1 MAYHRI
7 LTVQD
12 LSCLGQV
19 AGAAALPVLSACG
32 HETCLLPTA
41 VLSNHT
47 AARFGG
53 FSLRDLTEDIPDIL
67 QQWKREGITFDGI
80 CTGYL
85 ASARQIELV
94 QQAIRELAAPDCVK
108 FIDPAMADHGKLYT
122 GFDLDFVQ
130 RMKVLCREADV
141 LLPNITEACL
151 LTDTEYREQYDPGWI
166 EALLDRVE
174 QLGPRSVILTGV
186 TYDPELTGVVIRQ
199 DGRSAYYPHP
209 KIGTARHGTGDI
221 FAAALAGSYLAGRSL
236 YDAARTAANFTSLCI
251 RNTMDD
257 PDHWYGVKFETALPW
272 LIRELHEE

>member
-108 FIDPAMADHGKLYT
+108 FIDPAMADHGRLYS
-122 GFDLDFVQ
+122 GFDPEVDTRRATPLTPGVDYSAYPKSRGYV
-130 RMKVLCREADV
+130 VGV
-141 LLPNITEACL
+141 NIT
-151 LTDTEYREQYDPGWI
+151 
-166 EALLDRVE
+166 
-174 QLGPRSVILTGV
+174 
-186 TYDPELTGVVIRQ
+186 
-199 DGRSAYYPHP
+199 
-209 KIGTARHGTGDI
+209 
-221 FAAALAGSYLAGRSL
+221 F
-236 YDAARTAANFTSLCI
+236 
-251 RNTMDD
+251 
-257 PDHWYGVKFETALPW
+257 
-272 LIRELHEE
+272 

>member
-1 MAYHRI
+1 MAYHRV

-12 LSCLGQV
+12 ISCLGQV
-19 AGAAALPVLSACG
+19 SGTAALPVLSACG

-53 FSLRDLTEDIPDIL
+53 FTFRDLTEDIPGIL
-67 QQWKREGITFDGI
+67 REWKREGILFDGI

-85 ASARQIELV
+85 GSARQIELME
-94 QQAIRELAAPDCVK
+94 QIFRELAAPGCVR
-108 FIDPAMADHGKLYT
+108 FVDPAMADHGKLYT
-122 GFDLDFVQ
+122 GFDEAFVE
-130 RMKVLCREADV
+130 RMKGLCREADV
-141 LLPNITEACL
+141 LLPNITEACM
-151 LTDTEYREQYDPGWI
+151 LTDTEYREQYDQSWI
-166 EALLDRVE
+166 CALLDKLE
-174 QLGPRSVILTGV
+174 DLGPRAVVLTGV
-186 TYDPELTGVVIRQ
+186 SYDPALTGVAIRQ
-199 DGRSAYYPHP
+199 KGCTAYYPHT

-236 YDAARTAANFTSLCI
+236 FEAARTAADFTSLCI

-272 LIRELHEE
+272 LIRALDRE

>member
-12 LSCLGQV
+12 ISCLGQV
-19 AGAAALPVLSACG
+19 SATAALPVLSACG
-32 HETCLLPTA
+32 QETVLLPTA

-53 FSLRDLTEDIPDIL
+53 FSFRDLTEDIPGIL
-67 QQWKREGITFDGI
+67 QQWKREGILFDGV

-85 ASARQIELV
+85 ADARQIGLV
-94 QQAIRELAAPDCVK
+94 QQIFRELTAPGCVR

-122 GFDLDFVQ
+122 GFDGAFVGA
-130 RMKVLCREADV
+130 MKGLCREADV

-151 LTDTEYREQYDPGWI
+151 LTDSPYREQYDRDWI
-166 EALLDRVE
+166 ETLLDKLE
-174 QLGPRSVILTGV
+174 ALGPGAVVLTGV
-186 TYDPELTGVVIRQ
+186 SYDPELTGVAIRQ
-199 DGRSAYYPHP
+199 RGQSAYYPHP
-209 KIGTARHGTGDI
+209 RIGTARHGTGDL
-221 FAAALAGSYLAGRSL
+221 FAAALAGSYFAGRSL
-236 YDAARTAANFTSLCI
+236 YDAARIAANFTSLCI

-272 LIRELHEE
+272 LVRELHE